1 MARSL
6 SAHIKRIWPPYL
18 RLIPSYFVINACAT
32 TTPFS
37 PDGYREGGGPFGA
50 CFAADLCITF
60 RLSHWNLVLHHC
72 RFSRLKE
79 TGNKRDTWFPAVA
92 IF

>member
-1 MARSL
+1 MRRRSVFMARSL

-37 PDGYREGGGPFGA
+37 PDGYREGGEA
-50 CFAADLCITF
+50 
-60 RLSHWNLVLHHC
+60 RLVRALLQIYASL
-72 RFSRLKE
+72 S
-79 TGNKRDTWFPAVA
+79 D
-92 IF
+92 